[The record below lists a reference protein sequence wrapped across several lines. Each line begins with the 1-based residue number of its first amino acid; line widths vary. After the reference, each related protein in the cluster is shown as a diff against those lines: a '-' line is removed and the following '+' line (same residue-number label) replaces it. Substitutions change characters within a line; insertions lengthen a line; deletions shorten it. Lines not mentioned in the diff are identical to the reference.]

1 MIDRTNLLLF
11 ASALVLWI
19 AAYGQSPTI
28 ATAMFLSL
36 AAVGAVVG
44 GLAGAIQLFINHY
57 R

>member
-1 MIDRTNLLLF
+1 MTDRTNLLLL

-19 AAYGQSPTI
+19 AAYGQSPMI

-36 AAVGAVVG
+36 AAVGAVIG